1 MARKFSL
8 NTAQIAG
15 LSQVLVAVPSGKVYD
30 HKAREAAGVV
40 TLTEGEETDAAQ
52 VRKHEKAGFKTLT
65 EA

>member
-1 MARKFSL
+1 MALKFSL

-30 HKAREAAGVV
+30 HKAREVTGVV
-40 TLTEGEETDAAQ
+40 TLLAAEEGDAAQ
-52 VRKHEKAGFKTLT
+52 VRKHEAAGHKTLT

>member
-8 NTAQIAG
+8 NTGGIAG
-15 LSQVLVAVPSGKVYD
+15 LVQVLVAVPSGKVYD

-40 TLTEGEETDAAQ
+40 TLTEAEENDAVQ
-52 VRKHEKAGFKTLT
+52 VRKHEKGGVKTLT